1 MTTPDPSRAAFEQW
15 YSTAG
20 ENSRSVER
28 QEDGRYIYVP
38 TEVCWVTW
46 QAAMAHKGADCWQSI
61 ETAPKDGTE
70 VWAFNGEQ
78 ARMRWIEGPGYALW
92 VWVDELLEDA
102 DPSPDQPTHWRPL
115 PAAPKQEGST

>member
-15 YSTAG
+15 YANYHDDACDNHGGIDCTNPKGIA
-20 ENSRSVER
+20 
-28 QEDGRYIYVP
+28 EDA
-38 TEVCWVTW
+38 W
-46 QAAMAHKGADCWQSI
+46 QAAMAHKGADCWQPI

-102 DPSPDQPTHWRPL
+102 DPSPDQPTHWQPI